1 VIALAGQPVL
11 LAYGLLGE
19 VFAGLR
25 PLGFDYMGAHLDWLR
40 GQGAEARVV
49 RVPTAA
55 PVAENALVLRRA
67 LLEDARPA
75 ILVAHSKGG
84 LEALA
89 ALMDDDAAARCAG
102 LLAMQS
108 PFLGTMVAE
117 LVLELSGAETAT
129 RFFARLL
136 GIGSGEGLLDLT
148 LARRAE
154 WMEAHEARIE
164 ALLARL
170 PVACLATEI
179 GGALSGRE
187 RLHGMAARWLEE
199 RGAGPNDGLVPV
211 ESALLPGA
219 RHLVLRGSHIATVS
233 RGGVRDPVAML
244 RAGLALLG

>member
-1 VIALAGQPVL
+1 MIPLAGARVL

-25 PLGFDYMGAHLDWLR
+25 PLGFDYMDAHLDWLR
-40 GQGAEARVV
+40 GQGADASVV

-55 PVAENALVLRRA
+55 PVERNAALLRAALLADPRRA
-67 LLEDARPA
+67 LV
-75 ILVAHSKGG
+75 IAHSKGG

-89 ALMDDDAAARCAG
+89 ALMDEDAAARCAG

-108 PFLGTMVAE
+108 PFLGTPVAE
-117 LVLELSGAETAT
+117 LVHRVKGARSAT
-129 RFFARLL
+129 RFFSRLL
-136 GIGSGEGLLDLT
+136 GIGSGEGVPDLT
-148 LARRAE
+148 PARRAA
-154 WMEAHEARIE
+154 WMEAHAARIA
-164 ALLARL
+164 ALVARL

-179 GGALSGRE
+179 GGALAGRE
-187 RLHGMAARWLEE
+187 RLHGMAARWLEQ

-211 ESALLPGA
+211 ASALLPGA

-233 RGGVRDPVAML
+233 RGGARDPIAML